1 MKIISLTIEIEV
13 PDDEDLTSMY
23 SLLDEMEDLC
33 SKRNYSIYD
42 QHWEECI
49 G

>member
-13 PDDEDLTSMY
+13 PDEEDLTPMY
-23 SLLDEMEDLC
+23 SLLDEMEDVC
-33 SKRNYSIYD
+33 AKKGYSIYD
-42 QHWEECI
+42 QHWEKCV